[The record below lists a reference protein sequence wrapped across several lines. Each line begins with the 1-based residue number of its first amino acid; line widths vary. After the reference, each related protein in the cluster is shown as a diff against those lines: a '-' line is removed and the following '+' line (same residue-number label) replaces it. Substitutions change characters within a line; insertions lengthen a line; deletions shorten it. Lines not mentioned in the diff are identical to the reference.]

1 MVDLDLLD
9 REDEEEL
16 KALINRHLRYTNS
29 EIAKS
34 VLKGWARE
42 KAKFIKVF
50 PMEYRQGINL
60 ESRLKS
66 GLAPDP
72 AA

>member
-16 KALINRHLRYTNS
+16 RTLIARHLKYTDS
-29 EIAKS
+29 EKASFILNA
-34 VLKGWARE
+34 WPRE
-42 KAKFIKVF
+42 KAKFSKVF

-60 ESRLKS
+60 ESRLRS
-66 GLAPDP
+66 AIPDP